1 MGLLEASYNDQDAG
15 CAPEEALFFTVEKL
29 RPKLPLNAAPCWPG
43 GGGATQSECSVFA
56 YPSKVVLPSCCGPGE
71 MLQPHSWVLGFSQCC
86 LV

>member
-43 GGGATQSECSVFA
+43 GGGAT
-56 YPSKVVLPSCCGPGE
+56 
-71 MLQPHSWVLGFSQCC
+71 
-86 LV
+86 